1 MKNQPSIPDTL
12 AAIDREILNGENHD
26 KREFVRKLIN
36 YPAMMVPSV
45 QESIIKA
52 LLESLPNEKSI
63 LDPFMGASNTLVAG
77 MKYGF
82 NVFGQDI
89 NPLSLLISQVKTAN
103 YNCDYLKESRNK
115 LKEIIDADSVN
126 SVDVNFKNID
136 KWFKPEVKEEL
147 SKIRR
152 AILKEIDIKI
162 RKFFWVTLA
171 EVIRVSSND
180 RTSTFKMHIRTSE
193 EILGRKIS
201 PIKVFFNI
209 CDKSIEDMNDFR
221 NTLKQSNLLVDGNYS
236 KKAEVKWGNSMT
248 EIQTDSRFQLLL
260 TSPPYGDN
268 HTTVTYGQFSYL
280 PLQWIPV
287 EEIDS
292 NISLDYLKVINEIDT
307 HSLGGKVR
315 EPFKDLEE
323 RLFAKS
329 KTLKA
334 YFDSSK
340 NDEKIRARKI
350 LNFTDDLD
358 KTIDT
363 INSKL
368 DENAFQVWTIGNR
381 FVNNREV
388 KNDVILSELLEYKK
402 VNLISNLT
410 RDILSKRMPV
420 RNNFSTT
427 MNKEK
432 ILIFKKSNK

>member
-1 MKNQPSIPDTL
+1 MINNPNIEDTL

-26 KREFVRKLIN
+26 KREFVRKLLN

-52 LLESLPNEKSI
+52 LLKSLPEEKSI
-63 LDPFMGASNTLVAG
+63 LDPFMGAANTLVAG

-89 NPLSLLISQVKTAN
+89 NPLSLLISQVKTTN
-103 YNCDYLKESRNK
+103 YDYDHLKNSFENIK
-115 LKEIIDADSVN
+115 NNIDIDVN
-126 SVDVNFKNID
+126 SSVDVNFKNID
-136 KWFKPEVKEEL
+136 KWFKKEVQIEL

-152 AILKEIDIKI
+152 SILKENDIKV

-171 EVIRVSSND
+171 EVIRVTSND

-193 EILGRKIS
+193 EILNRKIS
-201 PIKVFFNI
+201 PIKVFLNV
-209 CDKSIEDMNDFR
+209 CDKSIEDINDFR
-221 NTLKQSNLLVDGNYS
+221 NTLKQSNLLINGNYS
-236 KKAEVKWGNSMT
+236 KKAEVKWGNSMN
-248 EIQTDSRFQLLL
+248 EIQTESKFQLLL

-292 NISLDYLKVINEIDT
+292 NITIDYLKVINEIDSN
-307 HSLGGKVR
+307 SLGGRISESHK
-315 EPFKDLEE
+315 ELEE
-323 RLFAKS
+323 RLFTKS

-334 YFDSSK
+334 YFDSSS
-340 NDEKIRARKI
+340 NDEKIKARKI
-350 LNFTDDLD
+350 LNFTNDLD

-368 DENAFQVWTIGNR
+368 DDNAYQVWTIGNR

-388 KNDVILSELLEYKK
+388 MNDVILSELLEYKNI
-402 VNLISNLT
+402 NLVSNLT
-410 RDILSKRMPV
+410 RDILSKRMPG
-420 RNNFSTT
+420 RNNFSST

-432 ILIFKKSNK
+432 ILIFKKNS

>member
-1 MKNQPSIPDTL
+1 MSKQNTIEETL

-26 KREFVRKLIN
+26 KREFVRKLLN

-52 LLESLPNEKSI
+52 LLNFLPDDRSI

-103 YNCDYLKESRNK
+103 YDYVELAEAQKNLKKRIE
-115 LKEIIDADSVN
+115 EDTADT
-126 SVDVNFKNID
+126 VDVNFKNID
-136 KWFKPEVKEEL
+136 KWFKLEVQTEL

-152 AILKEIDIKI
+152 AILKEPNLKI
-162 RKFFWVTLA
+162 RKFFWVTLG
-171 EVIRVSSND
+171 EVVRTSSND
-180 RTSTFKMHIRTSE
+180 RTSTFKMHIRSSE
-193 EILGRKIS
+193 EILNRKIS
-201 PIKVFFNI
+201 PIKVFYNI
-209 CDKSIEDMNDFR
+209 CEKSIADINDFR
-221 NTLKQSNLLVDGNYS
+221 NVLSQSKLLVNGNYS
-236 KKAEVKWGNSMT
+236 KKTEVKWGNSMN
-248 EIQTDSRFQLLL
+248 EIQTESKYQLLL

-287 EEIDS
+287 EEIDTS
-292 NISLDYLKVINEIDT
+292 IALDYLKVINEIDSN
-307 HSLGGKVR
+307 SLGGKLIQSH
-315 EPFKDLEE
+315 KDIEE
-323 RLFAKS
+323 KLFEKS

-334 YFDSSK
+334 YFDASTGE
-340 NDEKIRARKI
+340 EKIRARKI
-350 LNFTDDLD
+350 LSFTNDLD

-363 INSKL
+363 IISKL
-368 DENAFQVWTIGNR
+368 DNNAYQVWTIGNR

-388 KNDVILSELLEYKK
+388 LNDAILTELLEYKSIDI
-402 VNLISNLT
+402 ISDLN
-410 RDILSKRMPV
+410 RDILSKRMPG
-420 RNNFSTT
+420 RNNFSST

-432 ILIFKKSNK
+432 ILIFKKSN